1 MKTISTY
8 QKKIIKKEI
17 KYKRGLMINYI
28 WGVFII
34 LGIRYSIINK
44 DPNLTNNLLTSGK
57 NSIDMI
63 LTILPLMCLWLG
75 ITKIAQASSLLTL
88 VSKKLSKVVR
98 IIFPEI
104 PKAHPAIG
112 YISSNIVM
120 NMLGLGNAATPF
132 GIKAMEKLKELN
144 QNKDVA
150 SRSMIT
156 FLVINT
162 SSVTIIPTTVISLR
176 LLHGSMDASE
186 IIPVTILTTF
196 ISTFIDIIL
205 DRIFYLVWRKT

>member
-1 MKTISTY
+1 
-8 QKKIIKKEI
+8 
-17 KYKRGLMINYI
+17 MINYI

-34 LGIRYSIINK
+34 LGITYSIINK

-75 ITKIAQASSLLTL
+75 ITKIAEASSLLPL

-104 PKAHPAIG
+104 PKDHPAIG

-144 QNKDVA
+144 KNKDVA

-196 ISTFIDIIL
+196 ISTFIALIL
-205 DRIFYLVWRKT
+205 DRIFYLVWRKTW

>member
-1 MKTISTY
+1 
-8 QKKIIKKEI
+8 
-17 KYKRGLMINYI
+17 MINYI

-34 LGIRYSIINK
+34 LGITYSIINK

-57 NSIDMI
+57 TSIDMI

-104 PKAHPAIG
+104 PKDHPAIG

-176 LLHGSMDASE
+176 LLHGSINASE

-196 ISTFIDIIL
+196 ISTFIALIL
-205 DRIFYLVWRKT
+205 DRIFYLVWIKT

>member
-1 MKTISTY
+1 
-8 QKKIIKKEI
+8 
-17 KYKRGLMINYI
+17 MINYI

-34 LGIRYSIINK
+34 LGITYSIINK

-57 NSIDMI
+57 TSIDMI

-104 PKAHPAIG
+104 PKDHPAIG
-112 YISSNIVM
+112 YISTNIVM

-196 ISTFIDIIL
+196 ISTFIALIL
-205 DRIFYLVWRKT
+205 DRIFYLVWIKT

>member
-1 MKTISTY
+1 
-8 QKKIIKKEI
+8 
-17 KYKRGLMINYI
+17 MINYI

-34 LGIRYSIINK
+34 LGITYSIINK

-104 PKAHPAIG
+104 PKDHPAIG

-144 QNKDVA
+144 KNKDVA

-176 LLHGSMDASE
+176 LLHGSIDASE

-196 ISTFIDIIL
+196 ISTFIALIL
-205 DRIFYLVWRKT
+205 DRIFYLVWGKT

>member
-1 MKTISTY
+1 
-8 QKKIIKKEI
+8 
-17 KYKRGLMINYI
+17 MINYI

-34 LGIRYSIINK
+34 LGITYSIINK

-57 NSIDMI
+57 TSIDMI

-104 PKAHPAIG
+104 PKDHPAIG
-112 YISSNIVM
+112 YISTNIVM

-176 LLHGSMDASE
+176 LLHGSIDASE

-196 ISTFIDIIL
+196 ISTFIALIL
-205 DRIFYLVWRKT
+205 DRIFYLVWIKT

>member
-1 MKTISTY
+1 
-8 QKKIIKKEI
+8 
-17 KYKRGLMINYI
+17 MINYI
-28 WGVFII
+28 WAVFILI
-34 LGIRYSIINK
+34 GISYSIINK

-57 NSIDMI
+57 GAIDII

-75 ITKIAQASSLLTL
+75 ITKIAEVSGLLSL

-104 PKAHPAIG
+104 PKDHPAIG

-132 GIKAMEKLKELN
+132 GIKAMEKLQELN
-144 QNKDVA
+144 KNKDVA

-176 LLHGSMDASE
+176 ILHGSIDASE

-196 ISTFIDIIL
+196 ISTFIALIL
-205 DRIFYLVWRKT
+205 DRIFYLVWRKTW

>member
-1 MKTISTY
+1 
-8 QKKIIKKEI
+8 
-17 KYKRGLMINYI
+17 MINYI
-28 WGVFII
+28 WAVFILI
-34 LGIRYSIINK
+34 GISYSIINK

-57 NSIDMI
+57 TSIDII

-75 ITKIAQASSLLTL
+75 ITKIAEVSGLLSL

-104 PKAHPAIG
+104 PKDHPAIG

-144 QNKDVA
+144 KNKDVA

-176 LLHGSMDASE
+176 ILHGSIDASE

-196 ISTFIDIIL
+196 ISTFIALIL
-205 DRIFYLVWRKT
+205 DRIFYLVRRKTW